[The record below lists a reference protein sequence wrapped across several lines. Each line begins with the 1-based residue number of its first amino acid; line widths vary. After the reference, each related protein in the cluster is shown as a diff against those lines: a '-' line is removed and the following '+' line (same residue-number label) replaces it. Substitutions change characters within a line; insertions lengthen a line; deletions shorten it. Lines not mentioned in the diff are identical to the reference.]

1 MLVTKPSTVPA
12 PPARDRCS
20 SVGCV
25 TGTLGCW
32 LGEQG
37 AGDTIENSQGFC
49 MQVSE
54 KCNCSALY

>member
-1 MLVTKPSTVPA
+1 MTKPSTVPA
-12 PPARDRCS
+12 PPAQDLCG

-25 TGTLGCW
+25 TGMSGCC

-37 AGDTIENSQGFC
+37 ASDTIENSQGFC

-54 KCNCSALY
+54 KCDGSGLC